1 MPRAAAMSPDDRR
14 DALVEATLPLLR
26 VHGRGVTTRQ
36 IAEAAGVAEGTIFRV
51 FESKDELV
59 EAALTKAFTPGQF
72 IVALDDVDMSL
83 PLRDRL
89 VVLVTILQ
97 RRFLDTFGLMR
108 AVGMVGPP
116 DHDGEATNAARAAIN
131 ARLVELLA
139 DRADELR
146 VPVEDV
152 LHLVRL
158 LTFAGSHREIADGRM
173 LTPEQIVDVV
183 LDGVRARGETRCCSN

>member
-1 MPRAAAMSPDDRR
+1 MAPDERR
-14 DALVEATLPLLR
+14 EALVEATLPLLR
-26 VHGRGVTTRQ
+26 THGRAITTRQ

-59 EAALTKAFTPGQF
+59 EAALTRAFTPGQF
-72 IVALDDVDMSL
+72 IGLLDAVDATL
-83 PLRDRL
+83 PLRERL
-89 VVLVTILQ
+89 VSLVTILQ

-116 DHDGEATNAARAAIN
+116 HHDSDATNAARAAIN
-131 ARLVELLA
+131 DRQRELLA
-139 DRADELR
+139 DTSGELR
-146 VPVEDV
+146 VSVDEL

-183 LDGVRARGETRCCSN
+183 LDGVRAREIS